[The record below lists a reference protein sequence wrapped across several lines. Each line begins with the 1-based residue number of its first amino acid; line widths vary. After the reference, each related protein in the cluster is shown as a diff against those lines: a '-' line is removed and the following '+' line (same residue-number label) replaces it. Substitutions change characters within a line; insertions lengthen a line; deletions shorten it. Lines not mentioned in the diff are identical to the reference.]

1 MYRIP
6 STLNGDLDYTQSL
19 IDQFKTGEIQA
30 GQLKS
35 NRVPMGIYEQRKN
48 QHYMLRLRCAG
59 GLVTPEQL
67 AKIAFVG
74 HQLSTSHLH
83 VTTRQEI
90 QIHNVDIEDAI
101 PALKK
106 LEKVGI
112 SSAGG
117 GGNTVRNMMVDDR
130 SGLTADEEFDV
141 YPYVEE
147 LTSRLI
153 AEKDSFTMP
162 RKYKV
167 AIDTSVATAN
177 YSYIADL
184 GLQARIKDGQRG
196 FRVLIAGSAASNA
209 HTGWEVFDFL
219 PEKDLYRAAKA
230 LKNWFH
236 KYGNR
241 RNRHKARMRY
251 VFYKYGTEEAK
262 RLYLEEFEELKK
274 DGSIDF
280 EASALPL
287 EHHKPS
293 FSPLGEKEVKSEE
306 RRVKNSNP
314 LGVPADLQSDGK
326 QGTSKNEI
334 IDVEAFETWK
344 RRYAHK
350 QTNAEGLKENLW
362 YAYIPLRHGNNSTDF
377 FAEVAEYLGNYGNDV
392 IRFTKKE
399 QIQVRNIPEE
409 YLTNIYAFFK
419 KLGVYQIDYPVVVTN
434 LTCCTGA
441 DTCRLGICLPK
452 GAIDGIAKQL
462 LDSDLNL
469 DAIPDFELRMNGC
482 TNICALATW
491 GDLGFSGRV
500 GRVGDDPY
508 PAYTIWLPVKGKH
521 EIDLQ
526 QGYIAAKKIPAFVED
541 YLRDVIAEQAN
552 YADYYEYVAKR
563 GVNIVKDLIAK
574 YKEVAPYS
582 EKPDTFFDFGDDEKF
597 SLIKYGKAECSA
609 GLFDIIEID
618 QDTIREKR
626 KEVEQLLENTPQGV
640 PADLQSAG
648 KQAISGGSK
657 VPADL
662 KSDGKQGT
670 SKIEKLLH
678 DIVFSENRMLLVTR
692 GLDPRTDEDVYQGF
706 EKEFIAA
713 GIIPQKFKVLTE
725 KARNNE
731 SLISEKPLIDEL
743 ADLLNDLY
751 QNMDDSLQFK
761 LPAAQSPT
769 DNTDNTDSKEKSA
782 ESAKSARPKNGSEKE
797 EKSVSSVKSVGQ
809 KTGSEKEEKSV
820 SSVKSV
826 GQKNTSEKE
835 QKSVSSVKSARQKNT
850 SEKEQKSSAGEPE
863 AISPD
868 VKKDF
873 RGVMC
878 PMNFVKTKIALTPM
892 QSGQILEILLD
903 DGAPIEN
910 VPGSVKNEGHTILS
924 TEKVENYWKVLIK
937 KK

>member
-19 IDQFKTGEIQA
+19 IDQFKAGEIQA

-251 VFYKYGTEEAK
+251 VFYRYGTEEAK

-280 EASALPL
+280 EAPTLPL
-287 EHHKPS
+287 EHHKPN
-293 FSPLGEKEVKSEE
+293 FPPLKA
-306 RRVKNSNP
+306 P
-314 LGVPADLQSDGK
+314 TD
-326 QGTSKNEI
+326 
-334 IDVEAFETWK
+334 FETWK

-462 LDSDLNL
+462 LNSNLNL

-552 YADYYEYVAKR
+552 YADYYDYVAKR
-563 GVNIVKDLIAK
+563 GVNIVKELIAK

-582 EKPDTFFDFGDDEKF
+582 EEPDTFFDFGDDEKF

-626 KEVEQLLENTPQGV
+626 KEVELLMGNIPQGV
-640 PADLQSAG
+640 PADLQSDG
-648 KQAISGGSK
+648 KQA
-657 VPADL
+657 
-662 KSDGKQGT
+662 T

-692 GLDPRTDEDVYQGF
+692 GLDPRTDEDVYNGF

-713 GIIPQKFKVLTE
+713 GIIPQKFKVLTD

-731 SLISEKPLIDEL
+731 SLIEQKPLIDEL

-761 LPAAQSPT
+761 LPA
-769 DNTDNTDSKEKSA
+769 EKTPVEQVA
-782 ESAKSARPKNGSEKE
+782 E
-797 EKSVSSVKSVGQ
+797 EK
-809 KTGSEKEEKSV
+809 TAEEKAPAEQV
-820 SSVKSV
+820 SE
-826 GQKNTSEKE
+826 EKAPAE
-835 QKSVSSVKSARQKNT
+835 KASAAEET
-850 SEKEQKSSAGEPE
+850 ET
-863 AISPD
+863 IVPD

>member
-19 IDQFKTGEIQA
+19 IDQFKAGEIQA

-251 VFYKYGTEEAK
+251 VFYRYGTEEAK

-280 EASALPL
+280 EAPALPL
-287 EHHKPS
+287 EHHKPN
-293 FSPLGEKEVKSEE
+293 F
-306 RRVKNSNP
+306 
-314 LGVPADLQSDGK
+314 PALKAPTD
-326 QGTSKNEI
+326 
-334 IDVEAFETWK
+334 FETWK

-362 YAYIPLRHGNNSTDF
+362 YAYIPLRHGNNSTGF

-462 LDSDLNL
+462 LNSNLNL

-552 YADYYEYVAKR
+552 YADYYDYVAKR

-582 EKPDTFFDFGDDEKF
+582 EEPDTFFDFGDDEKF

-626 KEVEQLLENTPQGV
+626 KEVELLMGNIPQGV
-640 PADLQSAG
+640 PADLQSDG
-648 KQAISGGSK
+648 KQAI
-657 VPADL
+657 
-662 KSDGKQGT
+662 

-692 GLDPRTDEDVYQGF
+692 GLDPRTDEDVYNGF

-713 GIIPQKFKVLTE
+713 GIIPQKFKVLTD

-731 SLISEKPLIDEL
+731 SLIEQKPLIDEL

-761 LPAAQSPT
+761 LPA
-769 DNTDNTDSKEKSA
+769 EKTPVEQVAEEKTAEEKASA
-782 ESAKSARPKNGSEKE
+782 EQVSE
-797 EKSVSSVKSVGQ
+797 EKAPA
-809 KTGSEKEEKSV
+809 EKASAAEETDTIV
-820 SSVKSV
+820 
-826 GQKNTSEKE
+826 
-835 QKSVSSVKSARQKNT
+835 
-850 SEKEQKSSAGEPE
+850 
-863 AISPD
+863 PD

>member
-6 STLNGDLDYTQSL
+6 STLKGDLDYTQSL
-19 IDQFKTGEIQA
+19 IDQFKAGEIQA

-90 QIHNVDIEDAI
+90 QIHNVDIEDAV
-101 PALKK
+101 PALRK
-106 LEKVGI
+106 LEKIGI

-130 SGLTADEEFDV
+130 SDLTAEEEFDV

-167 AIDTSVATAN
+167 AIDTSVDTAN

-184 GLQARIKDGQRG
+184 GLQARIKDGKRG

-262 RLYLEEFEELKK
+262 RLYLEEFEALKK
-274 DGSIDF
+274 DPSIDF
-280 EASALPL
+280 VAPALPL

-293 FSPLGEKEVKSEE
+293 FSPLGEKEGNNASTYF
-306 RRVKNSNP
+306 
-314 LGVPADLQSDGK
+314 DSD
-326 QGTSKNEI
+326 
-334 IDVEAFETWK
+334 AFKIWK
-344 RRYAHK
+344 HRYAHK

-377 FAEVAEYLGNYGNDV
+377 FAEVAEYLANYGNDV

-409 YLTNIYAFFK
+409 YLPNIYAFFK

-452 GAIDGIAKQL
+452 GAIDAIAKQL
-462 LDSDLNL
+462 LSSDLNL

-508 PAYTIWLPVKGKH
+508 PAYTVWLPVKGKH

-541 YLRDVIAEQAN
+541 YLRDVIQEQPN
-552 YADYYEYVAKR
+552 YADYYDYVAKR
-563 GVNIVKDLIAK
+563 GAGFIKELIAK
-574 YKEVAPYS
+574 YKEIAPFT
-582 EKPDTFFDFGDDEKF
+582 EEPDTFYDFGDDEKF

-626 KEVEQLLENTPQGV
+626 KEVDQLLQDTTIQE
-640 PADLQSAG
+640 ASSAN
-648 KQAISGGSK
+648 QEQTNK
-657 VPADL
+657 V
-662 KSDGKQGT
+662 
-670 SKIEKLLH
+670 EKLLH

-706 EKEFIAA
+706 EKEFIGA
-713 GIIPQKFKVLTE
+713 GIIPQKFKILTD

-731 SLISEKPLIDEL
+731 SLIEYKPLIDEL
-743 ADLLNDLY
+743 ADLLNNLY

-761 LPAAQSPT
+761 LPAAKSSAVL
-769 DNTDNTDSKEKSA
+769 TDSKEKSA
-782 ESAKSARPKNGSEKE
+782 SSAKSARQENASKTE
-797 EKSVSSVKSVGQ
+797 E
-809 KTGSEKEEKSV
+809 ESV

-826 GQKNTSEKE
+826 GQKNGSKNEEKE
-835 QKSVSSVKSARQKNT
+835 SA
-850 SEKEQKSSAGEPE
+850 ESA

-910 VPGSVKNEGHTILS
+910 VPGSVKGEGHTILS
-924 TEKVENYWKVLIK
+924 TEKIENYWKVLIRK
-937 KK
+937 K

>member
-19 IDQFKTGEIQA
+19 IDQFKAGEIQA

-262 RLYLEEFEELKK
+262 RLYLKEFEELKK

-280 EASALPL
+280 EALALPL
-287 EHHKPS
+287 EHHKPG
-293 FSPLGEKEVKSEE
+293 FPPLKVWNET
-306 RRVKNSNP
+306 P

-326 QGTSKNEI
+326 QRTSKNEI
-334 IDVEAFETWK
+334 IDSEAFETWK

-350 QTNAEGLKENLW
+350 QTNADGLKENLW
-362 YAYIPLRHGNNSTDF
+362 YAYIPLRHGHNSTDF

-452 GAIDGIAKQL
+452 GAIDGIAMQL
-462 LDSDLNL
+462 LNSDLNL

-526 QGYIAAKKIPAFVED
+526 QGYIAAKKIPVFVED

-552 YADYYEYVAKR
+552 YTDYYDYVAKR
-563 GVNIVKDLIAK
+563 GVNIVKELIAK

-582 EKPDTFFDFGDDEKF
+582 EEPDTFFDFGDDEKF

-626 KEVEQLLENTPQGV
+626 KEVELLMGNTPQGV
-640 PADLQSAG
+640 PADLQS
-648 KQAISGGSK
+648 
-657 VPADL
+657 
-662 KSDGKQGT
+662 DGKQET

-692 GLDPRTDEDVYQGF
+692 GLDPRTDEDVYNGF

-713 GIIPQKFKVLTE
+713 GIIPQKFKVLTD
-725 KARNNE
+725 KARNSE
-731 SLISEKPLIDEL
+731 SLIAEKPLIDEL
-743 ADLLNDLY
+743 ANLLNDLY

-761 LPAAQSPT
+761 LPAVQSPT
-769 DNTDNTDSKEKSA
+769 DFTDNTNSKEKSA
-782 ESAKSARPKNGSEKE
+782 ESNSDED
-797 EKSVSSVKSVGQ
+797 KSVSSVKSVGQ
-809 KTGSEKEEKSV
+809 KSRSENEEESV
-820 SSVKSV
+820 LSVKSV
-826 GQKNTSEKE
+826 GQKSRSE
-835 QKSVSSVKSARQKNT
+835 N
-850 SEKEQKSSAGEPE
+850 EQKSSAGEPE

-924 TEKVENYWKVLIK
+924 TEKVENYWKVLIRK
-937 KK
+937 K

>member
-19 IDQFKTGEIQA
+19 IDQFKAGEIQA

-83 VTTRQEI
+83 ITTRQEI
-90 QIHNVDIEDAI
+90 QIHNVDIEDVI

-106 LEKVGI
+106 LEKVSI

-280 EASALPL
+280 KAPALPL
-287 EHHKPS
+287 EHHKPN
-293 FSPLGEKEVKSEE
+293 FPPLKA
-306 RRVKNSNP
+306 P
-314 LGVPADLQSDGK
+314 TD
-326 QGTSKNEI
+326 
-334 IDVEAFETWK
+334 FETWK

-462 LDSDLNL
+462 LNSNLNL

-552 YADYYEYVAKR
+552 YADYYDYVAKR
-563 GVNIVKDLIAK
+563 GVNIVKELIAK

-582 EKPDTFFDFGDDEKF
+582 EEPDTFFDFGDDEKF

-626 KEVEQLLENTPQGV
+626 KEVELLMGNTPQGV
-640 PADLQSAG
+640 PADLQSDG
-648 KQAISGGSK
+648 KQAI
-657 VPADL
+657 
-662 KSDGKQGT
+662 

-692 GLDPRTDEDVYQGF
+692 GLDPRTDEDVYNGF

-713 GIIPQKFKVLTE
+713 GIIPQKFKVLTD

-731 SLISEKPLIDEL
+731 SLIEQKPLIDEL

-761 LPAAQSPT
+761 LTA
-769 DNTDNTDSKEKSA
+769 EKTPVEQVA
-782 ESAKSARPKNGSEKE
+782 E
-797 EKSVSSVKSVGQ
+797 EKNA
-809 KTGSEKEEKSV
+809 EEKAPTEQV
-820 SSVKSV
+820 SE
-826 GQKNTSEKE
+826 EKAPAE
-835 QKSVSSVKSARQKNT
+835 KASAAEET
-850 SEKEQKSSAGEPE
+850 ET
-863 AISPD
+863 IVPD

-873 RGVMC
+873 RSVMC

>member
-6 STLNGDLDYTQSL
+6 STLKGDLDYTQSL
-19 IDQFKTGEIQA
+19 IDQFKAGEIQA

-90 QIHNVDIEDAI
+90 QIHNVDIEDAV
-101 PALKK
+101 PALRK
-106 LEKVGI
+106 LEKIGI

-130 SGLTADEEFDV
+130 SGLTAEEEFDV

-167 AIDTSVATAN
+167 AIDTSVDTAN

-184 GLQARIKDGQRG
+184 GLQARIKDGKRG

-262 RLYLEEFEELKK
+262 CLYLEEFEALKK
-274 DGSIDF
+274 DPSIDF
-280 EASALPL
+280 EAPALPL

-293 FSPLGEKEVKSEE
+293 FSPLGEKEGNNASTYFD
-306 RRVKNSNP
+306 S
-314 LGVPADLQSDGK
+314 
-326 QGTSKNEI
+326 
-334 IDVEAFETWK
+334 EAFETWK

-409 YLTNIYAFFK
+409 YLPNIYAFFK
-419 KLGVYQIDYPVVVTN
+419 KLGVYQVDYPVVVTN

-452 GAIDGIAKQL
+452 GAIDAIAKQL
-462 LDSDLNL
+462 LSSDLDL
-469 DAIPDFELRMNGC
+469 DTIPDFELRMNGC

-508 PAYTIWLPVKGKH
+508 PAYTVWLPVKGKH

-541 YLRDVIAEQAN
+541 YLRDVIQEQAN
-552 YADYYEYVAKR
+552 YADYYDYVVKR
-563 GVNIVKDLIAK
+563 GAGFIKELIAK
-574 YKEVAPYS
+574 YKEIAPFT
-582 EKPDTFFDFGDDEKF
+582 EEPDTFYDFGDDEKF

-626 KEVEQLLENTPQGV
+626 KEVDQLLQDKTLKESTATNQE
-640 PADLQSAG
+640 
-648 KQAISGGSK
+648 QANK
-657 VPADL
+657 V
-662 KSDGKQGT
+662 
-670 SKIEKLLH
+670 EKLLH

-706 EKEFIAA
+706 EKEFIGA
-713 GIIPQKFKVLTE
+713 GIIPQKFKILTD

-731 SLISEKPLIDEL
+731 SLIEYKPLIDEL
-743 ADLLNDLY
+743 ADLLNNLY

-761 LPAAQSPT
+761 LSAAQSSADIKDST
-769 DNTDNTDSKEKSA
+769 DNSA
-782 ESAKSARPKNGSEKE
+782 SSAKSVGQENATKTEA
-797 EKSVSSVKSVGQ
+797 EKSVSSVKSVG
-809 KTGSEKEEKSV
+809 KENANETEAEKSV

-826 GQKNTSEKE
+826 GKENASETE
-835 QKSVSSVKSARQKNT
+835 A
-850 SEKEQKSSAGEPE
+850 EKSSGDTSS
-863 AISPD
+863 IPD

-910 VPGSVKNEGHTILS
+910 VPGSVKGEGHTILS
-924 TEKVENYWKVLIK
+924 TEKIENYWKVLIRK
-937 KK
+937 K

>member
-19 IDQFKTGEIQA
+19 IDQFKAGEIQA

-280 EASALPL
+280 KAPALPL
-287 EHHKPS
+287 EHHKPN
-293 FSPLGEKEVKSEE
+293 FPPLKA
-306 RRVKNSNP
+306 P
-314 LGVPADLQSDGK
+314 TD
-326 QGTSKNEI
+326 
-334 IDVEAFETWK
+334 FETWK

-462 LDSDLNL
+462 LNSNLNL

-552 YADYYEYVAKR
+552 YADYYDYVAKR
-563 GVNIVKDLIAK
+563 GVNIVKELIAK

-582 EKPDTFFDFGDDEKF
+582 EEPDTFFDFGDDEKF

-626 KEVEQLLENTPQGV
+626 KEVELLMENIPQGV
-640 PADLQSAG
+640 PADLQSDG
-648 KQAISGGSK
+648 KQA
-657 VPADL
+657 
-662 KSDGKQGT
+662 T

-692 GLDPRTDEDVYQGF
+692 GLDPRTDEDVYNGF

-713 GIIPQKFKVLTE
+713 GIIPQKFKVLTD

-731 SLISEKPLIDEL
+731 SLIEQKPLIDEL

-761 LPAAQSPT
+761 LPA
-769 DNTDNTDSKEKSA
+769 EKTPV
-782 ESAKSARPKNGSEKE
+782 EQVVE
-797 EKSVSSVKSVGQ
+797 EKNA
-809 KTGSEKEEKSV
+809 EEKAPAEQV
-820 SSVKSV
+820 SE
-826 GQKNTSEKE
+826 EKAPAE
-835 QKSVSSVKSARQKNT
+835 KASAAEET
-850 SEKEQKSSAGEPE
+850 ET
-863 AISPD
+863 IVPD

>member
-280 EASALPL
+280 EAPALPL
-287 EHHKPS
+287 EHHKPN
-293 FSPLGEKEVKSEE
+293 F
-306 RRVKNSNP
+306 
-314 LGVPADLQSDGK
+314 PALNASTD
-326 QGTSKNEI
+326 
-334 IDVEAFETWK
+334 FETWK

-462 LDSDLNL
+462 LNSDLNL

-552 YADYYEYVAKR
+552 YADYYDYVAKR
-563 GVNIVKDLIAK
+563 GVNIVKELIAK
-574 YKEVAPYS
+574 YKEIAPYS
-582 EKPDTFFDFGDDEKF
+582 EEPDTFFDFGDDEKF

-626 KEVEQLLENTPQGV
+626 KEVEQLL
-640 PADLQSAG
+640 
-648 KQAISGGSK
+648 
-657 VPADL
+657 
-662 KSDGKQGT
+662 SDGKQNTG
-670 SKIEKLLH
+670 KIEKLLH

-692 GLDPRTDEDVYQGF
+692 GLDPRTDEDVYNGF

-713 GIIPQKFKVLTE
+713 GIIPQKFKVLTD

-731 SLISEKPLIDEL
+731 SLIAEKPLIDEL

-761 LPAAQSPT
+761 LPA
-769 DNTDNTDSKEKSA
+769 EKTPVEQVA
-782 ESAKSARPKNGSEKE
+782 E
-797 EKSVSSVKSVGQ
+797 EKNA
-809 KTGSEKEEKSV
+809 EEKAPAEQV
-820 SSVKSV
+820 SE
-826 GQKNTSEKE
+826 EKAPAE
-835 QKSVSSVKSARQKNT
+835 KASAAEET
-850 SEKEQKSSAGEPE
+850 ET
-863 AISPD
+863 IVPD

>member
-19 IDQFKTGEIQA
+19 IDQFKAGEIQA

-280 EASALPL
+280 EAPALPL
-287 EHHKPS
+287 EHHKPNFPALKVWNETS
-293 FSPLGEKEVKSEE
+293 GEKRSSVK
-306 RRVKNSNP
+306 
-314 LGVPADLQSDGK
+314 
-326 QGTSKNEI
+326 EI
-334 IDVEAFETWK
+334 LDSEAFETWK

-500 GRVGDDPY
+500 GRVDDDPY

-552 YADYYEYVAKR
+552 YADYYDYVAKR

-574 YKEVAPYS
+574 YKEIAPYS
-582 EKPDTFFDFGDDEKF
+582 EEPDTFFDFGDDEKF

-626 KEVEQLLENTPQGV
+626 KEVELLMGNTPQGI
-640 PADLQSAG
+640 PADLQSDG
-648 KQAISGGSK
+648 KQA
-657 VPADL
+657 
-662 KSDGKQGT
+662 T

-692 GLDPRTDEDVYQGF
+692 GLDPRTDDDVYNGF

-713 GIIPQKFKVLTE
+713 GIIPQKFKVLTN
-725 KARNNE
+725 KARNSE
-731 SLISEKPLIDEL
+731 SLIAEKPLIDEL

-761 LPAAQSPT
+761 LPAVQSPT
-769 DNTDNTDSKEKSA
+769 DNTDNTDSKEKSVESNSDEEKSA
-782 ESAKSARPKNGSEKE
+782 ESARLKNRSENE
-797 EKSVSSVKSVGQ
+797 EESVSSVKSVGQ
-809 KTGSEKEEKSV
+809 KSRSE
-820 SSVKSV
+820 
-826 GQKNTSEKE
+826 N
-835 QKSVSSVKSARQKNT
+835 
-850 SEKEQKSSAGEPE
+850 EQKSSAGEPE
-863 AISPD
+863 AVSPD

-924 TEKVENYWKVLIK
+924 TEKVENYWKVLIRK
-937 KK
+937 K

>member
-19 IDQFKTGEIQA
+19 IDQFKAGEIQA

-209 HTGWEVFDFL
+209 HTGWEVFGFL

-280 EASALPL
+280 EAPALPL
-287 EHHKPS
+287 EHHKPN
-293 FSPLGEKEVKSEE
+293 F
-306 RRVKNSNP
+306 
-314 LGVPADLQSDGK
+314 PALKAPTD
-326 QGTSKNEI
+326 
-334 IDVEAFETWK
+334 FETWK

-462 LDSDLNL
+462 LNSNLNL

-500 GRVGDDPY
+500 GRMGDDPY

-552 YADYYEYVAKR
+552 YADYYDYVAKR

-582 EKPDTFFDFGDDEKF
+582 EEPDTFFDFGDDEKF

-626 KEVEQLLENTPQGV
+626 KEVEQLL
-640 PADLQSAG
+640 
-648 KQAISGGSK
+648 
-657 VPADL
+657 
-662 KSDGKQGT
+662 SDGKQNTG
-670 SKIEKLLH
+670 KIEKLLH

-692 GLDPRTDEDVYQGF
+692 GLDPRTDEDVYNGF

-713 GIIPQKFKVLTE
+713 GIIPQKFKVLTD

-731 SLISEKPLIDEL
+731 SLIEQKPLIDEL

-761 LPAAQSPT
+761 LPA
-769 DNTDNTDSKEKSA
+769 EKTPVEQVA
-782 ESAKSARPKNGSEKE
+782 E
-797 EKSVSSVKSVGQ
+797 EKNA
-809 KTGSEKEEKSV
+809 EEKAPAEQV
-820 SSVKSV
+820 SE
-826 GQKNTSEKE
+826 EKAPAE
-835 QKSVSSVKSARQKNT
+835 KASAAEET
-850 SEKEQKSSAGEPE
+850 ET
-863 AISPD
+863 IVPD

-924 TEKVENYWKVLIK
+924 TKKVENYWKVLIK

>member
-6 STLNGDLDYTQSL
+6 STLKGDLDYTQSL
-19 IDQFKTGEIQA
+19 IDQFKAGEIQA

-90 QIHNVDIEDAI
+90 QIHNVDIEDAV
-101 PALKK
+101 PALRK
-106 LEKVGI
+106 LEKIGI

-130 SGLTADEEFDV
+130 SGLTAEEEFDV

-167 AIDTSVATAN
+167 AIDTSVDTAN

-184 GLQARIKDGQRG
+184 GLQARIKDGKRG

-262 RLYLEEFEELKK
+262 RLYLEEFEALKK
-274 DGSIDF
+274 DPSIDF
-280 EASALPL
+280 VAPALPL

-293 FSPLGEKEVKSEE
+293 FSPLGEKEGNHASTYFD
-306 RRVKNSNP
+306 R
-314 LGVPADLQSDGK
+314 
-326 QGTSKNEI
+326 
-334 IDVEAFETWK
+334 EAFATWK

-409 YLTNIYAFFK
+409 YLPDIYAFFK
-419 KLGVYQIDYPVVVTN
+419 KLGVYQVDYPVVVTN

-452 GAIDGIAKQL
+452 GAIDAIAKQL
-462 LDSDLNL
+462 LNSDLNL
-469 DAIPDFELRMNGC
+469 DTIPDFELRMNGC

-508 PAYTIWLPVKGKH
+508 PAYTVWLPVKGKH

-541 YLRDVIAEQAN
+541 YLRDVIQEQPN
-552 YADYYEYVAKR
+552 YADYYDYVAKR
-563 GVNIVKDLIAK
+563 GAGFIKELIAK
-574 YKEVAPYS
+574 YKEITPFT
-582 EKPDTFFDFGDDEKF
+582 EEPDTFYDFGDDEKF

-618 QDTIREKR
+618 QDTIREKLGEID
-626 KEVEQLLENTPQGV
+626 KILGDDKSHT
-640 PADLQSAG
+640 DLTNLMDIVNEEDA
-648 KQAISGGSK
+648 K
-657 VPADL
+657 
-662 KSDGKQGT
+662 
-670 SKIEKLLH
+670 KIEKLLH

-706 EKEFIAA
+706 EKEFIGA
-713 GIIPQKFKVLTE
+713 GIIPQKFKILTD

-731 SLISEKPLIDEL
+731 SLIENKPLIDEL
-743 ADLLNDLY
+743 AVLLNDLY

-761 LPAAQSPT
+761 LPAAQSSAVL
-769 DNTDNTDSKEKSA
+769 TDSKEKSA
-782 ESAKSARPKNGSEKE
+782 PSVKSVGKE
-797 EKSVSSVKSVGQ
+797 NASKTEAEKSVSSVKSVGQ
-809 KTGSEKEEKSV
+809 ENASEKPQEKSAGDT
-820 SSVKSV
+820 SSV
-826 GQKNTSEKE
+826 
-835 QKSVSSVKSARQKNT
+835 
-850 SEKEQKSSAGEPE
+850 
-863 AISPD
+863 PD

-910 VPGSVKNEGHTILS
+910 VPGSVKGEGHTILS
-924 TEKVENYWKVLIK
+924 TEKIENYWKVLIRK
-937 KK
+937 K

>member
-19 IDQFKTGEIQA
+19 IDQFKAGEIQA

-59 GLVTPEQL
+59 GLVTPKQL

-280 EASALPL
+280 EAPALPL
-287 EHHKPS
+287 EHHKPN
-293 FSPLGEKEVKSEE
+293 FPPLKT
-306 RRVKNSNP
+306 P
-314 LGVPADLQSDGK
+314 TD
-326 QGTSKNEI
+326 
-334 IDVEAFETWK
+334 FETWK

-350 QTNAEGLKENLW
+350 QTNVEGLKENLW

-409 YLTNIYAFFK
+409 YLTNIYVFFK

-462 LDSDLNL
+462 LNSNLNL

-552 YADYYEYVAKR
+552 YADYYDYVAKR
-563 GVNIVKDLIAK
+563 GVNIVKELIAK
-574 YKEVAPYS
+574 YKEVAPYA
-582 EKPDTFFDFGDDEKF
+582 EEPDTFFDFGDDEKF

-626 KEVEQLLENTPQGV
+626 KEVEQLL
-640 PADLQSAG
+640 
-648 KQAISGGSK
+648 
-657 VPADL
+657 
-662 KSDGKQGT
+662 SDGKQNTG
-670 SKIEKLLH
+670 KIEKLLH

-692 GLDPRTDEDVYQGF
+692 GLDPRTDEDVYQGL
-706 EKEFIAA
+706 EKEFIAV
-713 GIIPQKFKVLTE
+713 GIIPQKFKVLTD
-725 KARNNE
+725 KARNNK
-731 SLISEKPLIDEL
+731 SLIAEKPLIDEL
-743 ADLLNDLY
+743 AQLLNDLY

-761 LPAAQSPT
+761 LPSDSSQT
-769 DNTDNTDSKEKSA
+769 DAKDSKEKDNQKEKSV
-782 ESAKSARPKNGSEKE
+782 ESVKSVGPKNGSENE
-797 EKSVSSVKSVGQ
+797 EK
-809 KTGSEKEEKSV
+809 E
-820 SSVKSV
+820 
-826 GQKNTSEKE
+826 
-835 QKSVSSVKSARQKNT
+835 SA
-850 SEKEQKSSAGEPE
+850 ESAV
-863 AISPD
+863 ISPD

>member
-6 STLNGDLDYTQSL
+6 STLKGDLDYTQSL
-19 IDQFKTGEIQA
+19 IDQFKAGEIQA

-90 QIHNVDIEDAI
+90 QIHNVDIEDAV
-101 PALKK
+101 PALRK
-106 LEKVGI
+106 LEKIGI

-130 SGLTADEEFDV
+130 SGLTAEEEFDV

-167 AIDTSVATAN
+167 AIDTSVDTAN

-184 GLQARIKDGQRG
+184 GLQARIKDGKRG

-262 RLYLEEFEELKK
+262 RLYLEEFEALKK
-274 DGSIDF
+274 DPSIDF
-280 EASALPL
+280 EAPALPL

-293 FSPLGEKEVKSEE
+293 FSALGEKEGNNASTYFD
-306 RRVKNSNP
+306 R
-314 LGVPADLQSDGK
+314 
-326 QGTSKNEI
+326 
-334 IDVEAFETWK
+334 EAFETWK

-409 YLTNIYAFFK
+409 YLPNIYAFFK
-419 KLGVYQIDYPVVVTN
+419 KLGVYQVDYPVVVTN

-452 GAIDGIAKQL
+452 GAIDAIAKQL
-462 LDSDLNL
+462 LSSDLDL
-469 DAIPDFELRMNGC
+469 DTIPDFELRMNGC

-508 PAYTIWLPVKGKH
+508 PAYTVWLPVKGKH

-541 YLRDVIAEQAN
+541 YLRDVIQEQPN
-552 YADYYEYVAKR
+552 YADYYDYVAKR
-563 GVNIVKDLIAK
+563 GAGFIKELIAK
-574 YKEVAPYS
+574 YKEIAPFT
-582 EKPDTFFDFGDDEKF
+582 EEPDTFYDFGDDEKF

-626 KEVEQLLENTPQGV
+626 KEVDQLLQDTTIQE
-640 PADLQSAG
+640 ASSAN
-648 KQAISGGSK
+648 QEQTNK
-657 VPADL
+657 V
-662 KSDGKQGT
+662 
-670 SKIEKLLH
+670 EKLLH

-706 EKEFIAA
+706 EKEFIGA
-713 GIIPQKFKVLTE
+713 GIIPQKFKILTD
-725 KARNNE
+725 KARSNE
-731 SLISEKPLIDEL
+731 SLIEYIPLIDEL
-743 ADLLNDLY
+743 ADLLNNLY

-769 DNTDNTDSKEKSA
+769 DLTDSKEKSA
-782 ESAKSARPKNGSEKE
+782 SSA
-797 EKSVSSVKSVGQ
+797 KSVGQ
-809 KTGSEKEEKSV
+809 ENATKTEAEKSV

-826 GQKNTSEKE
+826 GQKNGSKNEEKE
-835 QKSVSSVKSARQKNT
+835 SA
-850 SEKEQKSSAGEPE
+850 ESA

-910 VPGSVKNEGHTILS
+910 VPGSVKGEGHTILS
-924 TEKVENYWKVLIK
+924 TEKIENYWKVLIRK
-937 KK
+937 K

>member
-19 IDQFKTGEIQA
+19 IDQFKAGEIQA

-153 AEKDSFTMP
+153 DEKDSFTMP

-167 AIDTSVATAN
+167 AIDTSEATAN

-262 RLYLEEFEELKK
+262 RLYLEEFEKLKK

-280 EASALPL
+280 EAPALPL
-287 EHHKPS
+287 EHHKPN
-293 FSPLGEKEVKSEE
+293 F
-306 RRVKNSNP
+306 
-314 LGVPADLQSDGK
+314 PALKAPTD
-326 QGTSKNEI
+326 
-334 IDVEAFETWK
+334 FETWK

-462 LDSDLNL
+462 LNSNLNL

-552 YADYYEYVAKR
+552 YADYYDYVAKR
-563 GVNIVKDLIAK
+563 GVNIVKELIAK

-582 EKPDTFFDFGDDEKF
+582 EEPDTFFDFGDDEKF

-626 KEVEQLLENTPQGV
+626 KEVELLMENIPQGV
-640 PADLQSAG
+640 PADLQSDG
-648 KQAISGGSK
+648 KQA
-657 VPADL
+657 
-662 KSDGKQGT
+662 T

-692 GLDPRTDEDVYQGF
+692 GLDPRTDEDVYNGF

-713 GIIPQKFKVLTE
+713 GIIPQKFKVLTD

-731 SLISEKPLIDEL
+731 SLIEQKPLIDEL

-761 LPAAQSPT
+761 LPA
-769 DNTDNTDSKEKSA
+769 EKTPVEQVA
-782 ESAKSARPKNGSEKE
+782 E
-797 EKSVSSVKSVGQ
+797 EK
-809 KTGSEKEEKSV
+809 TAEEKAPAEQV
-820 SSVKSV
+820 SE
-826 GQKNTSEKE
+826 EKAPAE
-835 QKSVSSVKSARQKNT
+835 KASAAEET
-850 SEKEQKSSAGEPE
+850 ETIA
-863 AISPD
+863 PD

>member
-19 IDQFKTGEIQA
+19 IDQFKAGEIQA

-262 RLYLEEFEELKK
+262 RLYLEEFEKLKK

-280 EASALPL
+280 EAPALPL
-287 EHHKPS
+287 EHHKPN
-293 FSPLGEKEVKSEE
+293 F
-306 RRVKNSNP
+306 
-314 LGVPADLQSDGK
+314 PALKAPTD
-326 QGTSKNEI
+326 
-334 IDVEAFETWK
+334 FETWK

-462 LDSDLNL
+462 LNSNLNL

-552 YADYYEYVAKR
+552 YADYYDYVAKR
-563 GVNIVKDLIAK
+563 GVNIVKDLMAK

-582 EKPDTFFDFGDDEKF
+582 EEPDTFFDFGDDEKF

-626 KEVEQLLENTPQGV
+626 KEVEQLL
-640 PADLQSAG
+640 
-648 KQAISGGSK
+648 
-657 VPADL
+657 
-662 KSDGKQGT
+662 SDGKQNTG
-670 SKIEKLLH
+670 KIEKLLH

-692 GLDPRTDEDVYQGF
+692 GLDPRTDEDVYNGF

-713 GIIPQKFKVLTE
+713 GIIPQKFKVLTD

-731 SLISEKPLIDEL
+731 SLIEQKPLIDEL

-761 LPAAQSPT
+761 LPA
-769 DNTDNTDSKEKSA
+769 EKTPVEQVA
-782 ESAKSARPKNGSEKE
+782 E
-797 EKSVSSVKSVGQ
+797 EKNA
-809 KTGSEKEEKSV
+809 EEKAPAEQV
-820 SSVKSV
+820 SE
-826 GQKNTSEKE
+826 EKAPAE
-835 QKSVSSVKSARQKNT
+835 KASAAEET
-850 SEKEQKSSAGEPE
+850 ET
-863 AISPD
+863 IVPD

>member
-19 IDQFKTGEIQA
+19 IDQFKAGEIQA

-280 EASALPL
+280 EAPALPL
-287 EHHKPS
+287 EHHKPG
-293 FSPLGEKEVKSEE
+293 FPALKVWNET
-306 RRVKNSNP
+306 P

-326 QGTSKNEI
+326 QRTSKNEI
-334 IDVEAFETWK
+334 IDSEAFETWK

-362 YAYIPLRHGNNSTDF
+362 YTYIPLRHGNNSTDF

-462 LDSDLNL
+462 LNSNLNL

-508 PAYTIWLPVKGKH
+508 PAYTVWLPVKGKH

-526 QGYIAAKKIPAFVED
+526 QGYIAAKKIPVFVED

-552 YADYYEYVAKR
+552 YADYYDYVAKR
-563 GVNIVKDLIAK
+563 GVNIVKELIAK
-574 YKEVAPYS
+574 YKEIAPYS
-582 EKPDTFFDFGDDEKF
+582 EEPDTFFDFGDDEKF

-626 KEVEQLLENTPQGV
+626 KEVELLMGNTPQGV
-640 PADLQSAG
+640 PADLQS
-648 KQAISGGSK
+648 
-657 VPADL
+657 
-662 KSDGKQGT
+662 DGKQET

-692 GLDPRTDEDVYQGF
+692 GLDPRTDEDVYNGF

-713 GIIPQKFKVLTE
+713 GIIPQKFKVLTN
-725 KARNNE
+725 KARNSE
-731 SLISEKPLIDEL
+731 SLIAEKPLIDEL

-761 LPAAQSPT
+761 LPAVQSPTDNT
-769 DNTDNTDSKEKSA
+769 DNTDNTDSKEKSVESNSDEEKSA
-782 ESAKSARPKNGSEKE
+782 ESARLKNRSENE
-797 EKSVSSVKSVGQ
+797 EESVSSVKSVGQ
-809 KTGSEKEEKSV
+809 KSRSE
-820 SSVKSV
+820 
-826 GQKNTSEKE
+826 N
-835 QKSVSSVKSARQKNT
+835 
-850 SEKEQKSSAGEPE
+850 EQKSSAGEPE

-924 TEKVENYWKVLIK
+924 TEKVENYWKVLIRK
-937 KK
+937 K

>member
-19 IDQFKTGEIQA
+19 IDQFKAGEIQA

-219 PEKDLYRAAKA
+219 PEKHLYRAAKA

-280 EASALPL
+280 EAPALPL
-287 EHHKPS
+287 EHHKPN
-293 FSPLGEKEVKSEE
+293 FPPLKA
-306 RRVKNSNP
+306 P
-314 LGVPADLQSDGK
+314 TD
-326 QGTSKNEI
+326 
-334 IDVEAFETWK
+334 FETWK

-552 YADYYEYVAKR
+552 YADYYDYVAKR
-563 GVNIVKDLIAK
+563 GVNIVKELIAK
-574 YKEVAPYS
+574 YKEIAPYS
-582 EKPDTFFDFGDDEKF
+582 EEPDTFFDFGDDEKF

-626 KEVEQLLENTPQGV
+626 KEVEQLE
-640 PADLQSAG
+640 D
-648 KQAISGGSK
+648 
-657 VPADL
+657 
-662 KSDGKQGT
+662 T

-692 GLDPRTDEDVYQGF
+692 GLDPRTDDDVYNGF

-713 GIIPQKFKVLTE
+713 GIIPQKFKVLTD

-761 LPAAQSPT
+761 LPAAQSLT
-769 DNTDNTDSKEKSA
+769 DFTDNTDSKEKSA
-782 ESAKSARPKNGSEKE
+782 ESAKSAR
-797 EKSVSSVKSVGQ
+797 Q
-809 KTGSEKEEKSV
+809 KD
-820 SSVKSV
+820 
-826 GQKNTSEKE
+826 TSE
-835 QKSVSSVKSARQKNT
+835 N
-850 SEKEQKSSAGEPE
+850 EQKSSAGEPE

>member
-19 IDQFKTGEIQA
+19 IDQFKAGEIQA

-280 EASALPL
+280 EAPALPL
-287 EHHKPS
+287 EHHKPN
-293 FSPLGEKEVKSEE
+293 FPPLKA
-306 RRVKNSNP
+306 P
-314 LGVPADLQSDGK
+314 TD
-326 QGTSKNEI
+326 
-334 IDVEAFETWK
+334 FETWK

-462 LDSDLNL
+462 LNSDLNL

-574 YKEVAPYS
+574 YKEIAPYS
-582 EKPDTFFDFGDDEKF
+582 EEPDTFFDFGDDEKF

-626 KEVEQLLENTPQGV
+626 KEVEQLLGNTPQGV
-640 PADLQSAG
+640 PADLQS
-648 KQAISGGSK
+648 
-657 VPADL
+657 
-662 KSDGKQGT
+662 DGKQET

-692 GLDPRTDEDVYQGF
+692 GLDPRTDEDVYNGF

-713 GIIPQKFKVLTE
+713 GIIPQKFKVLTD
-725 KARNNE
+725 KARNSA
-731 SLISEKPLIDEL
+731 SLIEQKPLIDEL

-761 LPAAQSPT
+761 LPA
-769 DNTDNTDSKEKSA
+769 EKTPVEQVA
-782 ESAKSARPKNGSEKE
+782 E
-797 EKSVSSVKSVGQ
+797 EKNA
-809 KTGSEKEEKSV
+809 EEKAPA
-820 SSVKSV
+820 
-826 GQKNTSEKE
+826 EKA
-835 QKSVSSVKSARQKNT
+835 SAAEET
-850 SEKEQKSSAGEPE
+850 ET
-863 AISPD
+863 IVPD

-924 TEKVENYWKVLIK
+924 TEKVENYWKVLIRK
-937 KK
+937 K

>member
-19 IDQFKTGEIQA
+19 IDQFKAGEIQA

-48 QHYMLRLRCAG
+48 QHYMFRLRCAG

-196 FRVLIAGSAASNA
+196 FRMLIAGSAASNA

-280 EASALPL
+280 EAPALPL
-287 EHHKPS
+287 EHHKPN
-293 FSPLGEKEVKSEE
+293 F
-306 RRVKNSNP
+306 
-314 LGVPADLQSDGK
+314 PALKAPTD
-326 QGTSKNEI
+326 
-334 IDVEAFETWK
+334 FETWK

-462 LDSDLNL
+462 LNSDLNL

-508 PAYTIWLPVKGKH
+508 PAYTVWLPTKGKH

-563 GVNIVKDLIAK
+563 GVNIVKELIAK
-574 YKEVAPYS
+574 YKEIAPYS
-582 EKPDTFFDFGDDEKF
+582 EEPDTFFDFGDDEKF

-626 KEVEQLLENTPQGV
+626 KEVEQLLSE
-640 PADLQSAG
+640 G
-648 KQAISGGSK
+648 KQDTA
-657 VPADL
+657 
-662 KSDGKQGT
+662 
-670 SKIEKLLH
+670 KIEKLLH

-692 GLDPRTDEDVYQGF
+692 GLDPRTDDDVYNGF

-713 GIIPQKFKVLTE
+713 GIIPQKFKILTN
-725 KARNNE
+725 KARSNE
-731 SLISEKPLIDEL
+731 SLIAEKPLIDEL

-761 LPAAQSPT
+761 LPAVQSPT
-769 DNTDNTDSKEKSA
+769 DNTDSKGKSA
-782 ESAKSARPKNGSEKE
+782 ESNSKE
-797 EKSVSSVKSVGQ
+797 EKSAGQ
-809 KTGSEKEEKSV
+809 KNRSEKED
-820 SSVKSV
+820 
-826 GQKNTSEKE
+826 
-835 QKSVSSVKSARQKNT
+835 KSVSSVKSAGQKNT
-850 SEKEQKSSAGEPE
+850 NENEQKSSAGEPG
-863 AISPD
+863 ATSPD

>member
-19 IDQFKTGEIQA
+19 IDQFKAGEIQA

-83 VTTRQEI
+83 ITTRQEI
-90 QIHNVDIEDAI
+90 QIHNVDIEDVI

-106 LEKVGI
+106 LEKVSI

-280 EASALPL
+280 KAPALPL
-287 EHHKPS
+287 EHHKPN
-293 FSPLGEKEVKSEE
+293 FPPLKA
-306 RRVKNSNP
+306 P
-314 LGVPADLQSDGK
+314 TD
-326 QGTSKNEI
+326 
-334 IDVEAFETWK
+334 FETWK

-462 LDSDLNL
+462 LNSNLNL

-541 YLRDVIAEQAN
+541 YLRDVIAEQVN
-552 YADYYEYVAKR
+552 YADYYDYVAKR
-563 GVNIVKDLIAK
+563 GVNIVKELIAK

-582 EKPDTFFDFGDDEKF
+582 EEPDTFFDFGDDEKF

-626 KEVEQLLENTPQGV
+626 KEVELLMGNTPQGV
-640 PADLQSAG
+640 PADLQSDG
-648 KQAISGGSK
+648 KQAI
-657 VPADL
+657 
-662 KSDGKQGT
+662 

-692 GLDPRTDEDVYQGF
+692 GLDPRTDEDVYNGF

-713 GIIPQKFKVLTE
+713 GIIPQKFKVLTD

-731 SLISEKPLIDEL
+731 SLIEQKPLIDEL

-761 LPAAQSPT
+761 LPA
-769 DNTDNTDSKEKSA
+769 EKTPVEQIA
-782 ESAKSARPKNGSEKE
+782 E
-797 EKSVSSVKSVGQ
+797 EKAPA
-809 KTGSEKEEKSV
+809 EKASAAEETETIV
-820 SSVKSV
+820 
-826 GQKNTSEKE
+826 
-835 QKSVSSVKSARQKNT
+835 
-850 SEKEQKSSAGEPE
+850 
-863 AISPD
+863 PD

>member
-6 STLNGDLDYTQSL
+6 STLKGDLDYTQSL

-90 QIHNVDIEDAI
+90 QIHNVDIEDAV
-101 PALKK
+101 PALRK
-106 LEKVGI
+106 LEKIGI

-130 SGLTADEEFDV
+130 SGLTAEEEFDV

-167 AIDTSVATAN
+167 AIDASVDTAN

-184 GLQARIKDGQRG
+184 GLQARIKDGKRG

-280 EASALPL
+280 EAPALPL

-293 FSPLGEKEVKSEE
+293 FSPLSEKEMKSEE
-306 RRVKNSNP
+306 RRVNNS
-314 LGVPADLQSDGK
+314 SDFFDSE
-326 QGTSKNEI
+326 T
-334 IDVEAFETWK
+334 FETWK
-344 RRYAHK
+344 RRYTHK

-377 FAEVAEYLGNYGNDV
+377 FAEVAEYLNNYGNDV

-452 GAIDGIAKQL
+452 GAIDAIAKQL
-462 LDSDLNL
+462 LSSDLNL
-469 DAIPDFELRMNGC
+469 DTIPDFELRMNGC

-508 PAYTIWLPVKGKH
+508 PAYTVWLPVKGKH

-541 YLRDVIAEQAN
+541 YLRDVIQEQAN
-552 YADYYEYVAKR
+552 YANYYDYVAKR
-563 GVNIVKDLIAK
+563 GAVFIKELIAK
-574 YKEVAPYS
+574 YKEIAPFT
-582 EKPDTFFDFGDDEKF
+582 EEPDTFYDFGDDEKF

-626 KEVEQLLENTPQGV
+626 KEVDQLLQDKTLKEST
-640 PADLQSAG
+640 SANQE
-648 KQAISGGSK
+648 QANK
-657 VPADL
+657 V
-662 KSDGKQGT
+662 
-670 SKIEKLLH
+670 EKLLH

-692 GLDPRTDEDVYQGF
+692 GLDPRTDEDVYNGF

-713 GIIPQKFKVLTE
+713 GIIPQKFKILTD
-725 KARNNE
+725 KARSNE
-731 SLISEKPLIDEL
+731 SLIEYKPLIDEL

-761 LPAAQSPT
+761 LSSDSSQT
-769 DNTDNTDSKEKSA
+769 DAKDSKEKDNQ
-782 ESAKSARPKNGSEKE
+782 KEK
-797 EKSVSSVKSVGQ
+797 SVKSVCV
-809 KTGSEKEEKSV
+809 SESKNANDKSV

-826 GQKNTSEKE
+826 GQKNGSENEEKE
-835 QKSVSSVKSARQKNT
+835 SA
-850 SEKEQKSSAGEPE
+850 ESA

-910 VPGSVKNEGHTILS
+910 VPGSVKGEGHTILS
-924 TEKVENYWKVLIK
+924 TEKIENYWKVLIRK
-937 KK
+937 K

>member
-19 IDQFKTGEIQA
+19 IDQFKAGEIQA

-251 VFYKYGTEEAK
+251 VFYRYGTEEAK

-280 EASALPL
+280 EAPALPL
-287 EHHKPS
+287 EHHKPN
-293 FSPLGEKEVKSEE
+293 F
-306 RRVKNSNP
+306 
-314 LGVPADLQSDGK
+314 PALKAPTD
-326 QGTSKNEI
+326 
-334 IDVEAFETWK
+334 FETWK

-462 LDSDLNL
+462 LNSNLNL

-552 YADYYEYVAKR
+552 YADYYDYVAKR

-582 EKPDTFFDFGDDEKF
+582 EEPDTFFDFGDDEKF

-626 KEVEQLLENTPQGV
+626 KEVELLMKNIPQGV
-640 PADLQSAG
+640 SADLQADG
-648 KQAISGGSK
+648 KQA
-657 VPADL
+657 
-662 KSDGKQGT
+662 T

-692 GLDPRTDEDVYQGF
+692 GLDPRTDEDVYNGF

-713 GIIPQKFKVLTE
+713 GIIPQKFKVLTD

-731 SLISEKPLIDEL
+731 SLIEQKPLIDEL

-761 LPAAQSPT
+761 LPA
-769 DNTDNTDSKEKSA
+769 EKTPVEQVA
-782 ESAKSARPKNGSEKE
+782 E
-797 EKSVSSVKSVGQ
+797 EK
-809 KTGSEKEEKSV
+809 TAEEKAPAEQV
-820 SSVKSV
+820 SE
-826 GQKNTSEKE
+826 EKAPAE
-835 QKSVSSVKSARQKNT
+835 KASAAEET
-850 SEKEQKSSAGEPE
+850 ET
-863 AISPD
+863 IVPD

>member
-19 IDQFKTGEIQA
+19 IDQFKAGEIQA

-184 GLQARIKDGQRG
+184 GLQARIKNGQRG

-280 EASALPL
+280 EAPALPL
-287 EHHKPS
+287 EHHKPN
-293 FSPLGEKEVKSEE
+293 FPPLKA
-306 RRVKNSNP
+306 P
-314 LGVPADLQSDGK
+314 TD
-326 QGTSKNEI
+326 
-334 IDVEAFETWK
+334 FETWK

-462 LDSDLNL
+462 LNSNLNL

-526 QGYIAAKKIPAFVED
+526 QGYITAKKIPAFVED

-552 YADYYEYVAKR
+552 YADYYDYVAKR
-563 GVNIVKDLIAK
+563 GVNIVKELIAK

-582 EKPDTFFDFGDDEKF
+582 EEPDTFFDFGDDEKF

-626 KEVEQLLENTPQGV
+626 KEVELLMGNIPQGV
-640 PADLQSAG
+640 PADLQSDG
-648 KQAISGGSK
+648 KQA
-657 VPADL
+657 
-662 KSDGKQGT
+662 T

-692 GLDPRTDEDVYQGF
+692 GLDPRTDEDVYNGF

-713 GIIPQKFKVLTE
+713 GIISQKFKVLTD

-731 SLISEKPLIDEL
+731 SLIEQKPLIDEL

-761 LPAAQSPT
+761 LPA
-769 DNTDNTDSKEKSA
+769 EKTPVEQIA
-782 ESAKSARPKNGSEKE
+782 E
-797 EKSVSSVKSVGQ
+797 EKAA
-809 KTGSEKEEKSV
+809 EEKAPAEQV
-820 SSVKSV
+820 SE
-826 GQKNTSEKE
+826 EKAPAE
-835 QKSVSSVKSARQKNT
+835 KASAAEET
-850 SEKEQKSSAGEPE
+850 ET
-863 AISPD
+863 IVPD

>member
-19 IDQFKTGEIQA
+19 IDQFKAGEIQA

-280 EASALPL
+280 EAPALPL
-287 EHHKPS
+287 EHHKPG
-293 FSPLGEKEVKSEE
+293 F
-306 RRVKNSNP
+306 
-314 LGVPADLQSDGK
+314 PALKAPTD
-326 QGTSKNEI
+326 
-334 IDVEAFETWK
+334 FETWK

-462 LDSDLNL
+462 LNSNLNL

-552 YADYYEYVAKR
+552 YADYYDYVAKR
-563 GVNIVKDLIAK
+563 GVNIVKELIAK

-582 EKPDTFFDFGDDEKF
+582 EEPDTFFDFGDDEKF

-626 KEVEQLLENTPQGV
+626 KEVELLMGNTPQDV
-640 PADLQSAG
+640 PADLQS
-648 KQAISGGSK
+648 
-657 VPADL
+657 
-662 KSDGKQGT
+662 DGKQET

-692 GLDPRTDEDVYQGF
+692 GLDPRTDEDVYNGF

-713 GIIPQKFKVLTE
+713 GIIPQKFKVLTD

-731 SLISEKPLIDEL
+731 SLIEQKPLIDEL

-761 LPAAQSPT
+761 LPAVQSPT
-769 DNTDNTDSKEKSA
+769 DFTDNTDSKEKSA
-782 ESAKSARPKNGSEKE
+782 GQKNRSEDEDKSVSSVKSVGQRNRSENE

-809 KTGSEKEEKSV
+809 KS
-820 SSVKSV
+820 
-826 GQKNTSEKE
+826 TSE
-835 QKSVSSVKSARQKNT
+835 N
-850 SEKEQKSSAGEPE
+850 EQKSSAGEPE

>member
-19 IDQFKTGEIQA
+19 IDQFKAGEIQA

-83 VTTRQEI
+83 ITTRQEI
-90 QIHNVDIEDAI
+90 QIHNVDIEDVI

-106 LEKVGI
+106 LEKVSI

-280 EASALPL
+280 KAPALPL
-287 EHHKPS
+287 EHHKPN
-293 FSPLGEKEVKSEE
+293 FPPLKA
-306 RRVKNSNP
+306 P
-314 LGVPADLQSDGK
+314 TD
-326 QGTSKNEI
+326 
-334 IDVEAFETWK
+334 FETWK

-462 LDSDLNL
+462 LNSNLNL

-552 YADYYEYVAKR
+552 HADYYDYVAKR
-563 GVNIVKDLIAK
+563 GVNIVKELIAK

-582 EKPDTFFDFGDDEKF
+582 EEPDTFFDFGDDEKF

-609 GLFDIIEID
+609 GLFDIIEIG

-626 KEVEQLLENTPQGV
+626 KEVELLMGNIPQGV
-640 PADLQSAG
+640 PADLQSDG
-648 KQAISGGSK
+648 KQA
-657 VPADL
+657 
-662 KSDGKQGT
+662 T

-692 GLDPRTDEDVYQGF
+692 GLDPRTDEDVYNGF

-713 GIIPQKFKVLTE
+713 GIIPQKFKVLTD

-731 SLISEKPLIDEL
+731 SLIEQKPLIDEL

-761 LPAAQSPT
+761 LPA
-769 DNTDNTDSKEKSA
+769 EKTPVEQVA
-782 ESAKSARPKNGSEKE
+782 E
-797 EKSVSSVKSVGQ
+797 EK
-809 KTGSEKEEKSV
+809 TAEEKAPAEQV
-820 SSVKSV
+820 SE
-826 GQKNTSEKE
+826 EKAPAE
-835 QKSVSSVKSARQKNT
+835 KASAAEET
-850 SEKEQKSSAGEPE
+850 ETFV
-863 AISPD
+863 PD

>member
-19 IDQFKTGEIQA
+19 IDQFKAGEIQA

-141 YPYVEE
+141 FPYVEE

-280 EASALPL
+280 EAPALPL
-287 EHHKPS
+287 EHHKPN
-293 FSPLGEKEVKSEE
+293 FPPLKA
-306 RRVKNSNP
+306 P
-314 LGVPADLQSDGK
+314 TD
-326 QGTSKNEI
+326 
-334 IDVEAFETWK
+334 FETWK

-462 LDSDLNL
+462 LNSNLNL

-541 YLRDVIAEQAN
+541 YLRDVIAEQTN
-552 YADYYEYVAKR
+552 YADYYDYVAKR
-563 GVNIVKDLIAK
+563 GVNIVKELIAK

-582 EKPDTFFDFGDDEKF
+582 EEPDTFFDFGDDEKF

-626 KEVEQLLENTPQGV
+626 KEVEQLL
-640 PADLQSAG
+640 
-648 KQAISGGSK
+648 
-657 VPADL
+657 
-662 KSDGKQGT
+662 SDGKQNTG
-670 SKIEKLLH
+670 KIEKLLH

-692 GLDPRTDEDVYQGF
+692 GLDPRTDEDVYNGF

-713 GIIPQKFKVLTE
+713 GIIPQKFKVLTD

-731 SLISEKPLIDEL
+731 SLIAEKPLIDEL

-761 LPAAQSPT
+761 LPA
-769 DNTDNTDSKEKSA
+769 EKTPVEQVA
-782 ESAKSARPKNGSEKE
+782 E
-797 EKSVSSVKSVGQ
+797 EKNA
-809 KTGSEKEEKSV
+809 EEKAPAEQV
-820 SSVKSV
+820 SE
-826 GQKNTSEKE
+826 EKAPAE
-835 QKSVSSVKSARQKNT
+835 KASAAEET
-850 SEKEQKSSAGEPE
+850 ET
-863 AISPD
+863 IVPD

>member
-19 IDQFKTGEIQA
+19 IDQFKAGEIQA

-280 EASALPL
+280 EAPELPL
-287 EHHKPS
+287 EHHKPN
-293 FSPLGEKEVKSEE
+293 F
-306 RRVKNSNP
+306 
-314 LGVPADLQSDGK
+314 PALKAPTD
-326 QGTSKNEI
+326 
-334 IDVEAFETWK
+334 FETWK

-462 LDSDLNL
+462 LNSNLNL

-552 YADYYEYVAKR
+552 YADYYDYVAKR

-582 EKPDTFFDFGDDEKF
+582 EEPDTFFDFGDDEKF

-626 KEVEQLLENTPQGV
+626 KEVEQLL
-640 PADLQSAG
+640 
-648 KQAISGGSK
+648 
-657 VPADL
+657 
-662 KSDGKQGT
+662 SDGKQNTG
-670 SKIEKLLH
+670 KIEKLLH

-692 GLDPRTDEDVYQGF
+692 GLDPRTDEDVYNGF

-713 GIIPQKFKVLTE
+713 GIIPQKFKVLTN

-731 SLISEKPLIDEL
+731 SLIEQKPLINEL

-761 LPAAQSPT
+761 LPA
-769 DNTDNTDSKEKSA
+769 EKTPVEQVA
-782 ESAKSARPKNGSEKE
+782 E
-797 EKSVSSVKSVGQ
+797 EK
-809 KTGSEKEEKSV
+809 TAEEKAPAEQV
-820 SSVKSV
+820 SE
-826 GQKNTSEKE
+826 EKAPAE
-835 QKSVSSVKSARQKNT
+835 KASAAEET
-850 SEKEQKSSAGEPE
+850 ET
-863 AISPD
+863 IVPD

>member
-19 IDQFKTGEIQA
+19 IDQFKAGEIQA

-280 EASALPL
+280 EAPALPL

-293 FSPLGEKEVKSEE
+293 FSPLDA
-306 RRVKNSNP
+306 P
-314 LGVPADLQSDGK
+314 TD
-326 QGTSKNEI
+326 
-334 IDVEAFETWK
+334 FETWK

-552 YADYYEYVAKR
+552 HADYYDYVAKR
-563 GVNIVKDLIAK
+563 GVNIVKELIAK

-582 EKPDTFFDFGDDEKF
+582 EDPDTFFDFGDDEKF

-626 KEVEQLLENTPQGV
+626 KEVELLMGNIPQGV
-640 PADLQSAG
+640 TADLQSDG
-648 KQAISGGSK
+648 KQA
-657 VPADL
+657 
-662 KSDGKQGT
+662 T

-692 GLDPRTDEDVYQGF
+692 GLDPRTDEDVYNGF

-713 GIIPQKFKVLTE
+713 GIIPQKFKVLTD
-725 KARNNE
+725 KARNSA
-731 SLISEKPLIDEL
+731 SLIEQKPLIDEL

-761 LPAAQSPT
+761 LPA
-769 DNTDNTDSKEKSA
+769 EKTPV
-782 ESAKSARPKNGSEKE
+782 EQVTE
-797 EKSVSSVKSVGQ
+797 EKNA
-809 KTGSEKEEKSV
+809 EEKAPAEQV
-820 SSVKSV
+820 SE
-826 GQKNTSEKE
+826 EKAPAE
-835 QKSVSSVKSARQKNT
+835 KASAAEGT
-850 SEKEQKSSAGEPE
+850 ET
-863 AISPD
+863 IVPD

>member
-19 IDQFKTGEIQA
+19 IDQFKAGEIQA

-219 PEKDLYRAAKA
+219 PEKDLYRAAKT

-280 EASALPL
+280 EAPALPL
-287 EHHKPS
+287 EHHKPN
-293 FSPLGEKEVKSEE
+293 F
-306 RRVKNSNP
+306 
-314 LGVPADLQSDGK
+314 PALKAPTD
-326 QGTSKNEI
+326 
-334 IDVEAFETWK
+334 FETWK

-462 LDSDLNL
+462 LNSNLNL

-552 YADYYEYVAKR
+552 YADYYDYVAKR
-563 GVNIVKDLIAK
+563 GVNIVKELIAK

-582 EKPDTFFDFGDDEKF
+582 EEPDTFFDFGDDEKF

-626 KEVEQLLENTPQGV
+626 KEVELLMGYIPQGV
-640 PADLQSAG
+640 PADLQSDG
-648 KQAISGGSK
+648 KQA
-657 VPADL
+657 
-662 KSDGKQGT
+662 T

-692 GLDPRTDEDVYQGF
+692 GLDPRTDEDVYNGF

-713 GIIPQKFKVLTE
+713 GIIPQKFKVLTD

-731 SLISEKPLIDEL
+731 SLIAEKPLIDEL

-761 LPAAQSPT
+761 LPA
-769 DNTDNTDSKEKSA
+769 EKTQVEQVA
-782 ESAKSARPKNGSEKE
+782 E
-797 EKSVSSVKSVGQ
+797 EKNA
-809 KTGSEKEEKSV
+809 EEKAPAEQV
-820 SSVKSV
+820 SE
-826 GQKNTSEKE
+826 EKAPAE
-835 QKSVSSVKSARQKNT
+835 KASAAEET
-850 SEKEQKSSAGEPE
+850 ET
-863 AISPD
+863 IVPD

>member
-19 IDQFKTGEIQA
+19 IDQFKAGEIQA

-117 GGNTVRNMMVDDR
+117 GGNTVRNMMADDR

-262 RLYLEEFEELKK
+262 RLYLEEFEKLKK

-280 EASALPL
+280 EAPALPL
-287 EHHKPS
+287 EHHKPN
-293 FSPLGEKEVKSEE
+293 FPPLKA
-306 RRVKNSNP
+306 P
-314 LGVPADLQSDGK
+314 TD
-326 QGTSKNEI
+326 
-334 IDVEAFETWK
+334 FETWK

-350 QTNAEGLKENLW
+350 QTNAESLKENLW

-377 FAEVAEYLGNYGNDV
+377 FAEVAEYLSNYGNDV

-462 LDSDLNL
+462 LNSNLNL

-541 YLRDVIAEQAN
+541 YLHDVIAEQAN
-552 YADYYEYVAKR
+552 YADYYDYVAKR

-582 EKPDTFFDFGDDEKF
+582 EEPDTFFDFGDDEKF

-626 KEVEQLLENTPQGV
+626 KEVEQLL
-640 PADLQSAG
+640 
-648 KQAISGGSK
+648 
-657 VPADL
+657 
-662 KSDGKQGT
+662 SDGKQNTG
-670 SKIEKLLH
+670 KIEKLLH

-692 GLDPRTDEDVYQGF
+692 GLDPRTDEDVYNGF

-713 GIIPQKFKVLTE
+713 GIIPQKFKILTD

-731 SLISEKPLIDEL
+731 SLIEQKPLIDEL

-761 LPAAQSPT
+761 LPA
-769 DNTDNTDSKEKSA
+769 EKTPVEQVA
-782 ESAKSARPKNGSEKE
+782 E
-797 EKSVSSVKSVGQ
+797 EKNA
-809 KTGSEKEEKSV
+809 EEKAPAEQV
-820 SSVKSV
+820 SE
-826 GQKNTSEKE
+826 EKAPAE
-835 QKSVSSVKSARQKNT
+835 KASAAEET
-850 SEKEQKSSAGEPE
+850 ETIA
-863 AISPD
+863 PD

>member
-19 IDQFKTGEIQA
+19 IDQFKAGEIQA

-130 SGLTADEEFDV
+130 SGLTANEEFDV

-209 HTGWEVFDFL
+209 HTSWEVFDFL

-280 EASALPL
+280 EAPALPL
-287 EHHKPS
+287 EHHKPN
-293 FSPLGEKEVKSEE
+293 FPPLKA
-306 RRVKNSNP
+306 P
-314 LGVPADLQSDGK
+314 TD
-326 QGTSKNEI
+326 
-334 IDVEAFETWK
+334 FETWK

-462 LDSDLNL
+462 LNSNLNL

-508 PAYTIWLPVKGKH
+508 PAYTIWLPVRGKH

-552 YADYYEYVAKR
+552 YADYYDYVAKR
-563 GVNIVKDLIAK
+563 GVNIVKELIAK

-582 EKPDTFFDFGDDEKF
+582 EEPDTFFDFGDDEKF

-626 KEVEQLLENTPQGV
+626 KEVELLMGNIPQGV
-640 PADLQSAG
+640 PADLQSDG
-648 KQAISGGSK
+648 KQA
-657 VPADL
+657 
-662 KSDGKQGT
+662 T

-692 GLDPRTDEDVYQGF
+692 GLDPRTDEDVYNGF

-713 GIIPQKFKVLTE
+713 GIIPQKFKVLTD

-731 SLISEKPLIDEL
+731 SLIEQKPLIDEL

-761 LPAAQSPT
+761 LTA
-769 DNTDNTDSKEKSA
+769 EKTPVEQVA
-782 ESAKSARPKNGSEKE
+782 E
-797 EKSVSSVKSVGQ
+797 EKAPA
-809 KTGSEKEEKSV
+809 EKASAAEETETIV
-820 SSVKSV
+820 
-826 GQKNTSEKE
+826 
-835 QKSVSSVKSARQKNT
+835 
-850 SEKEQKSSAGEPE
+850 
-863 AISPD
+863 PD

>member
-19 IDQFKTGEIQA
+19 IDQFKAGEIQA

-83 VTTRQEI
+83 ITTRQEI
-90 QIHNVDIEDAI
+90 QIHNVDIEDVI

-106 LEKVGI
+106 LEKVSI

-280 EASALPL
+280 KAPALPL
-287 EHHKPS
+287 EHHKPN
-293 FSPLGEKEVKSEE
+293 FPPLKA
-306 RRVKNSNP
+306 P
-314 LGVPADLQSDGK
+314 TD
-326 QGTSKNEI
+326 
-334 IDVEAFETWK
+334 FETWK

-462 LDSDLNL
+462 LNSNLNL

-526 QGYIAAKKIPAFVED
+526 QGYIAAKKIPVFVED

-563 GVNIVKDLIAK
+563 GVDIVKNLIAK
-574 YKEVAPYS
+574 YKEIAPYS
-582 EKPDTFFDFGDDEKF
+582 EEPDTFFDFGDDEKF

-626 KEVEQLLENTPQGV
+626 KEVELLLGNTPQGV
-640 PADLQSAG
+640 PADLQS
-648 KQAISGGSK
+648 
-657 VPADL
+657 
-662 KSDGKQGT
+662 DGKQET

-692 GLDPRTDEDVYQGF
+692 GLDPRTDDDVYNGF

-713 GIIPQKFKVLTE
+713 GIIPQKFKVLTD
-725 KARNNE
+725 KARNSE
-731 SLISEKPLIDEL
+731 SLIAEKPLIDEL

-761 LPAAQSPT
+761 LPAVQSPT
-769 DNTDNTDSKEKSA
+769 DFTDNTNSKEKSA
-782 ESAKSARPKNGSEKE
+782 ESNSDEEKSAESARLKNRSENE
-797 EKSVSSVKSVGQ
+797 EESVSSVKSVGQ
-809 KTGSEKEEKSV
+809 KSRSE
-820 SSVKSV
+820 
-826 GQKNTSEKE
+826 N
-835 QKSVSSVKSARQKNT
+835 
-850 SEKEQKSSAGEPE
+850 EQKSSAGEPE
-863 AISPD
+863 AVSPD

-924 TEKVENYWKVLIK
+924 TEKVENYWKVLIRK
-937 KK
+937 K

>member
-19 IDQFKTGEIQA
+19 IDQFKAGEIQA

-280 EASALPL
+280 KAPALPL
-287 EHHKPS
+287 EHHKPN
-293 FSPLGEKEVKSEE
+293 FPPLKA
-306 RRVKNSNP
+306 P
-314 LGVPADLQSDGK
+314 TD
-326 QGTSKNEI
+326 
-334 IDVEAFETWK
+334 FETWK

-462 LDSDLNL
+462 LNSNLNL

-500 GRVGDDPY
+500 GRVGDAPY

-552 YADYYEYVAKR
+552 YADYYDYVAKR
-563 GVNIVKDLIAK
+563 GVNIVKELIAK

-582 EKPDTFFDFGDDEKF
+582 EEPDTFFDFGDDEKF

-626 KEVEQLLENTPQGV
+626 KEVELLMGNIPQGV
-640 PADLQSAG
+640 PTDLQ
-648 KQAISGGSK
+648 
-657 VPADL
+657 
-662 KSDGKQGT
+662 SDGKQAT

-692 GLDPRTDEDVYQGF
+692 GLDPRTDEDVYNGF

-713 GIIPQKFKVLTE
+713 GIIPQKFKVLTD

-731 SLISEKPLIDEL
+731 SLIEQKPLIDEL

-761 LPAAQSPT
+761 LTA
-769 DNTDNTDSKEKSA
+769 EKTPVEQVA
-782 ESAKSARPKNGSEKE
+782 E
-797 EKSVSSVKSVGQ
+797 EKAPA
-809 KTGSEKEEKSV
+809 EKASAAEETETIV
-820 SSVKSV
+820 
-826 GQKNTSEKE
+826 
-835 QKSVSSVKSARQKNT
+835 
-850 SEKEQKSSAGEPE
+850 
-863 AISPD
+863 PD

>member
-19 IDQFKTGEIQA
+19 IDQFKAGEIQA

-67 AKIAFVG
+67 TKIAFVG

-280 EASALPL
+280 EAPALPL
-287 EHHKPS
+287 EHHKPN
-293 FSPLGEKEVKSEE
+293 FPPLKA
-306 RRVKNSNP
+306 P
-314 LGVPADLQSDGK
+314 TD
-326 QGTSKNEI
+326 
-334 IDVEAFETWK
+334 FETWK

-462 LDSDLNL
+462 LNSNLNL

-508 PAYTIWLPVKGKH
+508 PAYTIWLPVRGKH

-552 YADYYEYVAKR
+552 YADYYDYVAKR
-563 GVNIVKDLIAK
+563 GVNIVKELIAK

-582 EKPDTFFDFGDDEKF
+582 EESDTFFDFGDDEKF

-626 KEVEQLLENTPQGV
+626 KEVELLMGNIPQGV
-640 PADLQSAG
+640 PADLQSDG
-648 KQAISGGSK
+648 KQA
-657 VPADL
+657 
-662 KSDGKQGT
+662 T

-692 GLDPRTDEDVYQGF
+692 GLDPRTDEDVYNGF

-713 GIIPQKFKVLTE
+713 GIIPQKFKVLTD

-731 SLISEKPLIDEL
+731 SLIEQKPLIDEL

-761 LPAAQSPT
+761 LPA
-769 DNTDNTDSKEKSA
+769 EKTPVEQVA
-782 ESAKSARPKNGSEKE
+782 E
-797 EKSVSSVKSVGQ
+797 EK
-809 KTGSEKEEKSV
+809 TAEEKAPAEQV
-820 SSVKSV
+820 PE
-826 GQKNTSEKE
+826 EKAPAE
-835 QKSVSSVKSARQKNT
+835 KASAAEET
-850 SEKEQKSSAGEPE
+850 ET
-863 AISPD
+863 IVPD

>member
-19 IDQFKTGEIQA
+19 IDQFKAGEIQA

-280 EASALPL
+280 KAPALPL
-287 EHHKPS
+287 EHHKPN
-293 FSPLGEKEVKSEE
+293 FPPLKA
-306 RRVKNSNP
+306 P
-314 LGVPADLQSDGK
+314 TD
-326 QGTSKNEI
+326 
-334 IDVEAFETWK
+334 FETWK

-462 LDSDLNL
+462 LNSNLNL

-552 YADYYEYVAKR
+552 YADYYDYVAKR
-563 GVNIVKDLIAK
+563 GVNIVKELIAK

-582 EKPDTFFDFGDDEKF
+582 EEPDTFFDFGDDEKF

-626 KEVEQLLENTPQGV
+626 KEVELLMGNTPQGV
-640 PADLQSAG
+640 PADLQSDG
-648 KQAISGGSK
+648 KQAI
-657 VPADL
+657 
-662 KSDGKQGT
+662 

-692 GLDPRTDEDVYQGF
+692 GLDPRTDEDVYNGF

-713 GIIPQKFKVLTE
+713 GIIPQKFKVLTD

-731 SLISEKPLIDEL
+731 SLIEQKPLIDEL

-761 LPAAQSPT
+761 LTA
-769 DNTDNTDSKEKSA
+769 EKTPVEQVA
-782 ESAKSARPKNGSEKE
+782 E
-797 EKSVSSVKSVGQ
+797 EKNA
-809 KTGSEKEEKSV
+809 EEKAPAEQV
-820 SSVKSV
+820 SE
-826 GQKNTSEKE
+826 EKAPAE
-835 QKSVSSVKSARQKNT
+835 KASAAEET
-850 SEKEQKSSAGEPE
+850 ET
-863 AISPD
+863 IVPD

-873 RGVMC
+873 RSVMC

>member
-19 IDQFKTGEIQA
+19 IDQFKAGEIQA

-280 EASALPL
+280 EAPALPL
-287 EHHKPS
+287 EHHKPN
-293 FSPLGEKEVKSEE
+293 F
-306 RRVKNSNP
+306 
-314 LGVPADLQSDGK
+314 PALKAPTD
-326 QGTSKNEI
+326 
-334 IDVEAFETWK
+334 FETWK

-452 GAIDGIAKQL
+452 GAINGIAKQL
-462 LDSDLNL
+462 LNSDLNL

-552 YADYYEYVAKR
+552 YADYYDYVAKR

-582 EKPDTFFDFGDDEKF
+582 EEPDTFFDFGDDEKF

-626 KEVEQLLENTPQGV
+626 KEVELLMGNIPQGV
-640 PADLQSAG
+640 PADLQSDG
-648 KQAISGGSK
+648 KQA
-657 VPADL
+657 
-662 KSDGKQGT
+662 T

-692 GLDPRTDEDVYQGF
+692 GLDPRTDEDVYNGF

-713 GIIPQKFKVLTE
+713 GIIPQKFKVLTD

-731 SLISEKPLIDEL
+731 SLIEQKPLIDEL

-761 LPAAQSPT
+761 LPA
-769 DNTDNTDSKEKSA
+769 EKTPVEQVA
-782 ESAKSARPKNGSEKE
+782 E
-797 EKSVSSVKSVGQ
+797 EK
-809 KTGSEKEEKSV
+809 TAEEKAPAEQV
-820 SSVKSV
+820 SE
-826 GQKNTSEKE
+826 EKAPAE
-835 QKSVSSVKSARQKNT
+835 KASAAEET
-850 SEKEQKSSAGEPE
+850 ET
-863 AISPD
+863 IVPD